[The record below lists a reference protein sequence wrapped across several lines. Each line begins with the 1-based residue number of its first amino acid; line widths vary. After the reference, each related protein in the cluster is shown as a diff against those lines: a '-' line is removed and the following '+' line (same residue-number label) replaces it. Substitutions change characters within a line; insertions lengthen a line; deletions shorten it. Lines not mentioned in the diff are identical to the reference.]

1 MQHNIVRLK
10 KLFNEMYV
18 KMSKIKENEMEVMA
32 QRNERM
38 THIHRDINLLQ
49 RLNGIEITH
58 FDAPRKFDYF
68 KDESSATMLTISSYN
83 IDSEM
88 DESSDHNSMKS
99 VHIIRNQ
106 SFYQRALNDMMNGV
120 LQVSW
125 EDELKKDPPKPLCL
139 LKNTADSDL
148 SEVEREQINKYN
160 EKMAKLRIDREKYI
174 EKLFGEKDA
183 LETSIELTIRKLNRC
198 VENIIKTKVKAQ
210 FAICSEQLKI
220 LMCVRDH
227 LKFKDFGD
235 KERTI
240 L

>member
-1 MQHNIVRLK
+1 
-10 KLFNEMYV
+10 
-18 KMSKIKENEMEVMA
+18 MSKIKENEMEVMT

-38 THIHRDINLLQ
+38 TQIHRDINLLQ
-49 RLNGIEITH
+49 RLNGIEMTH
-58 FDAPRKFDYF
+58 FDAIRKFDYF
-68 KDESSATMLTISSYN
+68 KDEYASTMLTISSYN
-83 IDSEM
+83 IESELDDSY
-88 DESSDHNSMKS
+88 DHNSMKS
-99 VHIIRNQ
+99 VQINRNE
-106 SFYQRALNDMMNGV
+106 SFYRRALDDMMDGV

-139 LKNTADSDL
+139 LKNTQDSDL
-148 SEVEREQINKYN
+148 SETEREQIVKYN
-160 EKMAKLRIDREKYI
+160 EKMAKLRIDRDKYI
-174 EKLFGEKDA
+174 TKLFDEKA
-183 LETSIELTIRKLNRC
+183 TLETSIDLTIRKLNRC

-227 LKFKDFGD
+227 VKFKGYGD